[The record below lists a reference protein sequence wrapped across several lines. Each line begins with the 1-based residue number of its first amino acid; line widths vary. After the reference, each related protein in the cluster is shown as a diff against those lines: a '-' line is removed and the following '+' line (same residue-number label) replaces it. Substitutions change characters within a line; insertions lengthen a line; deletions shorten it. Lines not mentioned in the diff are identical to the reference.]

1 MSEEEGKGTP
11 EGGEIALMRSDF
23 RGLECTFTS
32 RRHVSSHIDRF
43 GKRRCNNSAR
53 SGVYENDN
61 NTIFSANEQLSM
73 SVWSRFKRFVTS
85 LFGGAVSA
93 MEDPRMILEQ
103 NIRELNDQVPEMNEN
118 IATVKA
124 NMIMLQKEVD
134 KSKNRVEQLSNRIR
148 TAIKSDRDDIAKK
161 YAMRLED
168 AKENLERTQEQLQHA
183 ERAYEKAL
191 KVKKAFMREK
201 EQKIQEAKDALRQ
214 HERAQWQAEIA
225 DTMEQFEVSGLD
237 QTHDEMV
244 NRLNEETAKNEARL
258 ELALDSVDSE
268 ALQIEEDA
276 EELRAEEVVNQFK
289 TEMGMSRGA
298 DAASSDD
305 DGEIEIPDEEELEEP
320 SKTIGKQRTKSE

>member
-1 MSEEEGKGTP
+1 
-11 EGGEIALMRSDF
+11 
-23 RGLECTFTS
+23 
-32 RRHVSSHIDRF
+32 
-43 GKRRCNNSAR
+43 
-53 SGVYENDN
+53 
-61 NTIFSANEQLSM
+61 M
-73 SVWSRFKRFVTS
+73 SVWSRFKRFVKS

-134 KSKNRVEQLSNRIR
+134 KSEDRVEQLSNRIR
-148 TAIKSDRDDIAKK
+148 TAIQSDRDDIAKK

-168 AKENLERTQEQLQHA
+168 EKESLERTQEQLQHA

-201 EQKIQEAKDALRQ
+201 EKKIQEAKSALRQ

-237 QTHDEMV
+237 QTHEEMV
-244 NRLNEETAKNEARL
+244 NRLNEETAKNEARM
-258 ELALDSVDSE
+258 ELALDSVDTE

-289 TEMGMSRGA
+289 TEMGMMEEGT
-298 DAASSDD
+298 ASSDGTVAEED
-305 DGEIEIPDEEELEEP
+305 EIEIPDEQEREEP
-320 SKTIGKQRTKSE
+320 SKTIGKQRTKSD

>member
-1 MSEEEGKGTP
+1 MS
-11 EGGEIALMRSDF
+11 I
-23 RGLECTFTS
+23 
-32 RRHVSSHIDRF
+32 
-43 GKRRCNNSAR
+43 
-53 SGVYENDN
+53 
-61 NTIFSANEQLSM
+61 
-73 SVWSRFKRFVTS
+73 WSRFKRAIKS

-124 NMIMLQKEVD
+124 NMIMLQKEVK
-134 KSKNRVEQLSNRIR
+134 KSEDRVEQLSNRIR

-168 AKENLERTQEQLQHA
+168 EKESLERTQEQLQHA

-201 EQKIQEAKDALRQ
+201 ENKIQEAKSALRQ

-237 QTHDEMV
+237 QTHDEMI
-244 NRLNEETAKNEARL
+244 NRLNEESAKNEARM

-289 TEMGMSRGA
+289 AEMEGG
-298 DAASSDD
+298 SSSEAEEETIDV
-305 DGEIEIPDEEELEEP
+305 PDEKELDEP
-320 SKTIGKQRTKSE
+320 SKTIGKQRTKSD